1 MPREQQLNVVLT
13 VSGIQGLLGKKSY
26 NFVHIYT
33 GARSVHR
40 LSSICIRQ
48 FHAIIHYIYICIAF
62 SSLHSL
68 GEEME

>member
-13 VSGIQGLLGKKSY
+13 VSGIQGLLGKNLITSY
-26 NFVHIYT
+26 IYIPAHDQFT
-33 GARSVHR
+33 GSALYVY
-40 LSSICIRQ
+40 RQ